1 MKTKFNPQ
9 RGFTLVELLVVIAI
23 IGILIGMLLPAVQAV
38 REAARR
44 TTCLNNL
51 RQLGLAA
58 LNHESG
64 LMKLP
69 SAGKGTRVVSNEL
82 RGSLYDNNSNQVD
95 PTATGGAQAQS
106 FQTRIL
112 PFIEGNN
119 ISDLFGDL
127 QTTPYNVGVNI
138 PAASVSVDSFIC
150 PSVGGVRGSTENDSD
165 GFGFTDYAPII
176 LVDDIFSFTQQYEL
190 GAYNGRSQRRISSVT
205 DGTSNTIGI
214 AETTGRDESYMF
226 AGNTNSQGVT
236 CAPEG
241 VENATNAVW
250 RWADPSNSFI
260 VSDRVNT
267 NRNDPTSWV
276 AINAGP
282 NGETFAFHTGGAN
295 ANYVDG
301 STHFISD
308 TVDQFL
314 YANTCGATDGQV
326 NIIPQ

>member
-1 MKTKFNPQ
+1 MSSEVHCTTTILIKLIRRP
-9 RGFTLVELLVVIAI
+9 LVELRLSPFRLVFCRSSKVI
-23 IGILIGMLLPAVQAV
+23 ILA
-38 REAARR
+38 
-44 TTCLNNL
+44 TCL
-51 RQLGLAA
+51 
-58 LNHESG
+58 
-64 LMKLP
+64 
-69 SAGKGTRVVSNEL
+69 GTFRPL
-82 RGSLYDNNSNQVD
+82 L
-95 PTATGGAQAQS
+95 T
-106 FQTRIL
+106 
-112 PFIEGNN
+112 
-119 ISDLFGDL
+119 
-127 QTTPYNVGVNI
+127 NVGVNI